1 MHTQRALQTHRALQ
15 LHRTS
20 QLDRASCLRRFVTF
34 IGLLGFATASVLVT
48 TPLTSFASPT
58 PIVAAPEWQE
68 VHHDDLVTVY
78 RKEVEGSDILALK
91 GTGQLDAPMGKIL
104 SVVMDAEHRAE
115 WMEQVEEVEVLKQI
129 SPTERIV
136 YMHLSPP
143 WPIKDRDVVI
153 NEKVVVDKAAHKISL
168 LLKSVEDA
176 SRPERD
182 DRVRAIIYQ
191 ATFELTS
198 ADHGKQTAMVA
209 ESHADP
215 KGSIPKFIVN
225 LYQKSL
231 PRKTLVRLLDRVHE
245 ANIPEHPLAR
255 EVASP

>member
-1 MHTQRALQTHRALQ
+1 MSDPYNLIMQIQLVLHRA
-15 LHRTS
+15 S
-20 QLDRASCLRRFVTF
+20 
-34 IGLLGFATASVLVT
+34 LLFLACVS
-48 TPLTSFASPT
+48 LTLSPGVFASPT
-58 PIVAAPEWQE
+58 PIKAVSEWQE

-78 RKEVEGSDILALK
+78 RKEVEGSAILALK

-115 WMEQVEEVEVLKQI
+115 WMEQVEEVEILKQI

-136 YMHLSPP
+136 YMHLDPP

-153 NEKVVVDKAAHKISL
+153 HEKVVIDKFAHKISM
-168 LLKSVEDA
+168 LLKSVEDP
-176 SRPERD
+176 SRPERE
-182 DRVRAIIYQ
+182 DRVRAIIHQ

-198 ADHGKQTAMVA
+198 ADHGKQTAMIA

-215 KGSIPKFIVN
+215 KGSIPNFIVN

-231 PRKTLVRLLDRVHE
+231 PRKTLVRLLNRAHE
-245 ANIPEHPLAR
+245 THIPEHPLAR
-255 EVASP
+255 EVAVP